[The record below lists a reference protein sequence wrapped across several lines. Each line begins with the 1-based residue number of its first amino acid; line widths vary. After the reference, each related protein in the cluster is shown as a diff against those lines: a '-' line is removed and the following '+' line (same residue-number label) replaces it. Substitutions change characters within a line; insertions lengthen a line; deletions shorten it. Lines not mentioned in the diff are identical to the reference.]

1 MCIIKLFDKYN
12 INVSTLIEYK
22 LNRNL
27 MDENLF
33 KFYVV
38 CLTIS
43 IQDECFTGKN
53 EPRYEKTGFL
63 HMRKQGCR
71 SAAQYGGRGAHWP
84 NG

>member
-33 KFYVV
+33 KFYLV

-43 IQDECFTGKN
+43 IQDEGFTG
-53 EPRYEKTGFL
+53 EK
-63 HMRKQGCR
+63 
-71 SAAQYGGRGAHWP
+71 
-84 NG
+84 